1 MRTLHMLAMFLF
13 LATALHAQ
21 QRLTLEDAIDIAL
34 EENHQIRI
42 ARSDAEIARNNTTR
56 GTANFL
62 PTLDAAGS
70 YSFSR
75 SEQETNSPFSFGNS
89 NTRNA
94 NAQLALNW
102 TLFDGFRMFVDR
114 ERYNELAVL
123 GEAQARSSIERTVV
137 TVAAAYFRVVQQMR
151 LLETI
156 ERTFDI
162 SRMRYDKESVR
173 RELGGSVSNY
183 LQARIAYHNDSA
195 AVLEQRLQRTIARKD
210 LNLLLNRA
218 PSAPLDVVRDISLPA
233 LPYSEER
240 MLEMARE
247 RNADLITARQGLRV
261 AESATALS
269 RSTFYPRVNLF
280 ATYGYSD
287 RLVGT
292 EQSERF
298 TGDILTQSTDAS
310 VGLSLSFNLFN
321 GFRNTTDVQNAQIE
335 NRIAEIT
342 LDEAERRLEGTLLER
357 REALRTRLDAV
368 AIEELNLEAARQNLT
383 LQIERFQTGTVTS
396 LEFRDA
402 QVQFVRAET
411 AYIVSLFE
419 ARLAILDLQRLI
431 GDIRL

>member
-1 MRTLHMLAMFLF
+1 MRTLHILVVFLSS
-13 LATALHAQ
+13 AAVLHAQ
-21 QRLTLEDAIDIAL
+21 PLLTLEDAIDIGL

-42 ARSDAEIARNNTTR
+42 AHRDAEIARNNTTR

-62 PTLDAAGS
+62 PTLDASGS

-94 NAQLALNW
+94 SAQLALNW

-114 ERYNELAVL
+114 QRYDELAVL
-123 GEAQARSSIERTVV
+123 GEARARNSIERTVV
-137 TVAAAYFRVVQQMR
+137 SIAAAYFRVVQQTR
-151 LLETI
+151 LLEII
-156 ERTFDI
+156 EKTLDI
-162 SRMRYDKESVR
+162 SRMRYDKERVR
-173 RELGGSVSNY
+173 RELGGSASDY
-183 LQARIAYHNDSA
+183 LQARIAYHNDSSS
-195 AVLEQRLQRTIARKD
+195 VLEQRLQLTIARKD
-210 LNLLLNRA
+210 LNLLLGRA
-218 PSAPLDVVRDISLPA
+218 PAAPLVVTREITLPP
-233 LPYSEER
+233 LPYSDER

-261 AESATALS
+261 AESSTALS
-269 RSTFYPRVNLF
+269 RSSFYPRVSLF

-298 TGDILTQSTDAS
+298 SNDILTQSTDAS

-321 GFRNTTDVQNAQIE
+321 GFRNATDVQNAEIE

-342 LDEAERRLEGTLLER
+342 LDEAERQLEGTLLER

-383 LQIERFQTGTVTS
+383 LQIERFRTGTVTS

-411 AYIVSLFE
+411 AWIVSLFE
-419 ARLAILDLQRLI
+419 ARLAILELQRLI

>member
-1 MRTLHMLAMFLF
+1 MRTLLILS
-13 LATALHAQ
+13 LLLTWTSALHAQ
-21 QRLTLEDAIDIAL
+21 QPLTLEDAIDIGL
-34 EENHQIRI
+34 ERNHRIRI

-62 PTLDAAGS
+62 PTLDATGS

-94 NAQLALNW
+94 SAQLALNW

-114 ERYNELAVL
+114 ERYDELAIL
-123 GEAQARSSIERTVV
+123 GDAQARSSIERTVV
-137 TVAAAYFRVVQQMR
+137 SIAAAYFRLVQQIR

-156 ERTFDI
+156 EETSDI
-162 SRMRYDKESVR
+162 SRMRYEKERVR
-173 RELGGSVSNY
+173 RELGGSVSDY
-183 LQARIAYHNDSA
+183 LNARIAYHNDSA
-195 AVLEQRLQRTIARKD
+195 AVLEQRLQLTVARKD
-210 LNLLLNRA
+210 LNLLLGRS
-218 PSAPLDVVRDISLPA
+218 PSAPLTVVRDISLPA
-233 LPYSEER
+233 LPYSDER

-269 RSTFYPRVNLF
+269 RSSFYPRVNLF
-280 ATYGYSD
+280 ANYGYSD

-298 TGDILTQSTDAS
+298 SGDILTQSTDAN

-321 GFRNTTDVQNAQIE
+321 GFRNATDVQNAQIE
-335 NRIAEIT
+335 TRIAEIT
-342 LDEAERRLEGTLLER
+342 LDEAERQLEGTLLER
-357 REALRTRLDAV
+357 RAALRTRLDAV
-368 AIEELNLEAARQNLT
+368 AIEESNLEAARQNLA
-383 LQIERFQTGTVTS
+383 LQIERFETGTVTS

-419 ARLAILDLQRLI
+419 ARLAILELQRLI

>member
-1 MRTLHMLAMFLF
+1 MRTLQILSISIFCA
-13 LATALHAQ
+13 AAVHAQ
-21 QRLTLEDAIDIAL
+21 QPLTLEDAIDIGL
-34 EENHQIRI
+34 ERNHQIRI
-42 ARSDAEIARNNTTR
+42 ARSDAEIARNNTAR

-62 PTLDAAGS
+62 PTLDATGS

-94 NAQLALNW
+94 AAQLALNW
-102 TLFDGFRMFVDR
+102 TLFDGFRMFMDR
-114 ERYNELAVL
+114 ERYEELAVL
-123 GEAQARSSIERTVV
+123 GEAQARSNIERTVV
-137 TVAAAYFRVVQQMR
+137 SIAAAYFHVVQQTR

-156 ERTFDI
+156 ERTFNI
-162 SRMRYDKESVR
+162 SRTRYEKEHVR
-173 RELGGSVSNY
+173 RELGGSVSDY
-183 LQARIAYHNDSA
+183 LNARIAFHNDSA
-195 AVLEQRLQRTIARKD
+195 AVLKQRLQLTIARKD
-210 LNLLLNRA
+210 LNLLLGRPPAAALN
-218 PSAPLDVVRDISLPA
+218 VVREITLPS
-233 LPYSEER
+233 LPYSDER
-240 MLEMARE
+240 MIEMARE

-261 AESATALS
+261 AESTTALS
-269 RSTFYPRVNLF
+269 RSSYYPRVSLF
-280 ATYGYSD
+280 ANYGYAD

-298 TGDILTQSTDAS
+298 SSDILTQSTDAS
-310 VGLSLSFNLFN
+310 AGLSLSFNLFN
-321 GFRNTTDVQNAQIE
+321 GFRNRTDVQNARIE
-335 NRIAEIT
+335 TRIAEIS
-342 LDEAERRLEGTLLER
+342 LDEAERQLEGILLER

-383 LQIERFQTGTVTS
+383 LQIERFETGTVTS

-419 ARLAILDLQRLI
+419 ARLAILELQRLI